1 MSAGINHLHESICC
15 SLEDRLMTP
24 TGRISSFEL
33 AQKLLSLPDWT
44 LDGRGLRA
52 AYRFDSASTAL
63 QFIVQVGLRCEQ
75 DNWHPHLDWRVNT
88 VALRLALHQCE
99 QPGAQDL
106 KLARHISIEASKL
119 ESQVTTGR

>member
-1 MSAGINHLHESICC
+1 
-15 SLEDRLMTP
+15 MTP

-75 DNWHPHLDWRVNT
+75 DNWHPHLDWRV
-88 VALRLALHQCE
+88 
-99 QPGAQDL
+99 
-106 KLARHISIEASKL
+106 
-119 ESQVTTGR
+119 TTGR